1 MGIKK
6 QLFKAFLLL
15 MLTPVFL
22 ITAVSVYGQGD
33 SNEITKNDF
42 EEKVVKARSEAEAV
56 KRENEINKNELE
68 LQKKEAEVKLKE
80 AEAAKKEVEAIKE
93 SSVSK
98 REINAAI
105 EQVRIK
111 EQEAQAA
118 VEKVKMAESKMYAAQ
133 QAAVIV
139 EEELHLAQERADIA
153 EAKIKNQ
160 QNNFYQKLFQT
171 GIVVFFG
178 YLVIFVSV
186 TIINRRVVDVKAKY
200 LIRKN
205 VIYLLHFLT
214 IILVVFVWLQN
225 LGSITI
231 FFSVVGAGIALAL
244 QEVVLCVA
252 GWFLILI
259 RRQFD
264 VGDRV
269 ELGGVK
275 GDVIDIRLFQ
285 TSLLEIG
292 NWVCADQST
301 GRIVNIPNS
310 AIFKKEHYNYNRGFE
325 NIWNE
330 ISILVTFETD
340 WRRAKEIML
349 SHGRLIAEGMDAL
362 AARKI
367 KRMTK
372 QYMIY
377 YEKLTPI
384 VYVDI
389 KDSGILLVLRYLTDA
404 RNRRSTQDTLSQ
416 AILDDFQKEDSIN
429 FAYPTYG
436 IVK

>member
-1 MGIKK
+1 MKLRKK
-6 QLFKAFLLL
+6 MFKTLLL
-15 MLTPVFL
+15 LILTPVLL
-22 ITAVSVYGQGD
+22 ITAISIYGQEN
-33 SNEITKNDF
+33 SSEISKNDF
-42 EEKVVKARSEAEAV
+42 KDKVVAVKSEAEAV
-56 KRENEINKNELE
+56 KREAEINKKELE
-68 LQKKEAEVKLKE
+68 LEKMKAEVKLQE
-80 AEAAKKEVEAIKE
+80 AAAAKKEVEVIKE

-98 REINAAI
+98 QEINAAI
-105 EQVRIK
+105 EQVRKK
-111 EQEAQAA
+111 ELEAQAA
-118 VEKVKMAESKMYAAQ
+118 VEKVKIAESKMYAAQ
-133 QAAVIV
+133 AAAGIV

-153 EAKIKNQ
+153 EAKIRKQ
-160 QNNFYQKLFQT
+160 QNLFYQKLFQT
-171 GIVVFFG
+171 GIVVFLG
-178 YLVIFVSV
+178 YLVIFISV
-186 TIINRRVVDVKAKY
+186 AIINRRVIDVKAKY

-205 VIYLLHFLT
+205 VVYLLHFLT
-214 IILVVFVWLQN
+214 IIFVVFVWLQN
-225 LGSITI
+225 LNSLTI
-231 FFSVVGAGIALAL
+231 FFSVVGAGMALAL

-252 GWFLILI
+252 GWFLIMV

-275 GDVIDIRLFQ
+275 GDVIDIRVFQ

-310 AIFKKEHYNYNRGFE
+310 AMFKKEHYNYNRGFE
-325 NIWNE
+325 YIWNE

-349 SHGRLIAEGMDAL
+349 THGRLIAEGMDAL
-362 AARKI
+362 AARRI
-367 KRMTK
+367 KNMTK

-404 RNRRSTQDTLSQ
+404 RKRRSTQDTLSQ

-429 FAYPTYG
+429 FAYPTY
-436 IVK
+436 